1 VARGSASDGLSEFG
15 ALRSPAV
22 RVRRLCGLGLRGLAL
37 CGSDGC
43 AVSGCAVSGCAGPTA
58 VQSRAARSRAVG
70 SRAVRTPTAVPATA
84 AMRFGPVPDRG
95 CAASS
100 GPVGPG
106 PYAHRVRIDLHTHS
120 TASDG
125 TDTPAQLIRRAK
137 AAGLDV
143 VALTDHDTAAG
154 WAEAAAALPAG
165 LTLVPGTEFSCA
177 WFGPNGARVGL
188 HLLGYLYDPDDEE
201 LQAER
206 RRLRQSRRGRGQAIV
221 NNLRADDIPVT
232 WERVAELAGDGTV
245 GRPHI
250 GQALVEAGVVS
261 SLDEA
266 FANLLSSR
274 SRYYVRKADM
284 DVFVALRLINA
295 AGGVTA
301 FAHPLARRRGP
312 VVGDEVIADMAAAG
326 LDGIEVDHPD
336 HSFADRAH
344 LSDVAANVG
353 LIRLGSSDYHGRNK
367 AVRLG
372 ACTTS
377 PETYADLLAR
387 NTASSPIVF
396 TT

>member
-1 VARGSASDGLSEFG
+1 MAAVGTVV
-15 ALRSPAV
+15 RSRPPWIME
-22 RVRRLCGLGLRGLAL
+22 
-37 CGSDGC
+37 SGC
-43 AVSGCAVSGCAGPTA
+43 AASGCAVSRCTGPTA
-58 VQSRAARSRAVG
+58 VRA
-70 SRAVRTPTAVPATA
+70 PTAV
-84 AMRFGPVPDRG
+84 RFGPVSARG
-95 CAASS
+95 CAAS
-100 GPVGPG
+100 GGAAGPG
-106 PYAHRVRIDLHTHS
+106 PYARRVRIDLHTHS

-125 TDTPAQLIRRAK
+125 TDTPAELVRQAK

-154 WAEAAAALPAG
+154 WAEAAAALLAG

-188 HLLGYLYDPDDEE
+188 HLLGYLYDPDDAE

-206 RRLRQSRRGRGQAIV
+206 RRLRESRRGRGQAIV
-221 NNLRADDIPVT
+221 NNLRADGIPVT

-250 GQALVEAGVVS
+250 GQALVEAGVVG

-266 FANLLSSR
+266 FADLLSSR
-274 SRYYVRKADM
+274 SKYYVRKADM

-344 LSDVAANVG
+344 LSDVAANLG
-353 LIRLGSSDYHGRNK
+353 LIPLGSSDYHGRNK

-377 PETYADLLAR
+377 PEAYADLLAR